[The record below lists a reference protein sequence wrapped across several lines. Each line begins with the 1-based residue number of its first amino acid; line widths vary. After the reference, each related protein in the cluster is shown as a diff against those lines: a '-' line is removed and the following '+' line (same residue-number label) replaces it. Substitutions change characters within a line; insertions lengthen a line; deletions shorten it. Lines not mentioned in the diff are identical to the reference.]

1 MRRYVRFLAIALA
14 GGLLTAGATR
24 GIAGEPPPGDGQTRA
39 DSKDRDGFQR
49 VVLPFLAEHCAGCH
63 GPVKPKGGLNLESLR
78 DEATIQSRRRAWT
91 RIREYIEGGVMP
103 PEDSPQPDR
112 GDSDRVATAIK
123 AALDRDDCGKAP
135 NPGRVTIRRLN
146 RAEYN
151 NTIRDLFGV
160 EDRPADDFPSDDV
173 GYGFDNVGDVLGL
186 PPLLME
192 RYMGAAEKVAERVI
206 VANPTSPGQ
215 WKPDSHRRIIFRE
228 PASPGEYP
236 DAARAILERFASRA
250 YRRPV
255 TPAELERLLGIVQ
268 MALSDGEGFERAIQF
283 GVQAALVSPNFLFRV
298 ELDSRP
304 RGNPPA
310 GPDPGHR
317 VEPIGEYEIASRLS
331 YFLWTSMPDDEL
343 FRLAAQGKLR
353 SPDVLSAQ
361 VRRMIVDPRAR
372 ALVDNFGGQWLQIR
386 NLRSFNPDRE
396 RYPAFDEAL
405 REAMFR
411 ETELFLAEVI
421 REDRSI
427 LDLIDADFTY
437 LNERLARHYG
447 IKDVSGPEFRRV
459 RLTGTER
466 GGLLTHASVLTA
478 TSNPNR
484 TSPVKRGRWVLEQ
497 ILGAPPPPPPPEVKP
512 LKDDRA
518 VETTITMRRRM
529 EQHRAQP
536 SCAVCHN
543 RMDPLGFGMENFD
556 GIGAWRDKEAGVQ
569 IDSSGTLPS
578 GESFRGP
585 AELKA
590 ILKARPREFARCLTE
605 KMLTY
610 ALGRG
615 LDDTDRCAVDR
626 IVKDLEA
633 HEYRASV
640 LVQGIVSSEPFL
652 KRRY

>member
-1 MRRYVRFLAIALA
+1 MRRHVRFVAIALA
-14 GGLLTAGATR
+14 GGLLSAGATR
-24 GIAGEPPPGDGQTRA
+24 GSAGEPPPGDGQVRA
-39 DSKDRDGFQR
+39 DSKDRDGFPR
-49 VVLPFLAEHCAGCH
+49 VVLPFLAKHCAGCH
-63 GPVKPKGGLNLESLR
+63 GAVKPKGGLNLESLR
-78 DEATIQSRRRAWT
+78 DEATIQSRRRAWV

-103 PEDSPQPDR
+103 PDDSPQPDR
-112 GDSDRVATAIK
+112 ADSDRVVAMIK

-151 NTIRDLFGV
+151 NTIRDLFGI

-192 RYMGAAEKVAERVI
+192 RYLSAAERIAERVI
-206 VANPTSPGQ
+206 VANPTAPGQ

-236 DAARAILERFASRA
+236 DAARAILERFATRA

-255 TPAELERLLGIVQ
+255 TPAELDRLLGIVQ
-268 MALSDGEGFERAIQF
+268 MALSDGERFERAIQF
-283 GVQAALVSPNFLFRV
+283 AVQAVLVSPNFLFRV
-298 ELDSRP
+298 ELDNRP
-304 RGNPPA
+304 RGNAPA
-310 GPDPGHR
+310 GPGKGPR
-317 VEPIGEYEIASRLS
+317 VEPVGEYEIASRLS
-331 YFLWTSMPDDEL
+331 YFLWSSMPDDEL

-353 SPDVLSAQ
+353 SPEVLAAQ
-361 VRRMIVDPRAR
+361 VSRMLDDPRAR

-386 NLRSFNPDRE
+386 NLRSLSPDRE
-396 RYPAFDEAL
+396 RYPAFEESL

-411 ETELFLAEVI
+411 ETELFLAEVF

-447 IKDVSGPEFRRV
+447 ITGVTGPEFRRV
-459 RLTGTER
+459 RLSGPER

-518 VETTITMRRRM
+518 VETAMTMRRRM

-543 RMDPLGFGMENFD
+543 RLDPLGFGMENYD
-556 GIGAWRDKEAGVQ
+556 GVGAWRDKEAGVQ

-615 LDDTDRCAVDR
+615 LDESDHCAVDR

-633 HEYRASV
+633 HDYRASV